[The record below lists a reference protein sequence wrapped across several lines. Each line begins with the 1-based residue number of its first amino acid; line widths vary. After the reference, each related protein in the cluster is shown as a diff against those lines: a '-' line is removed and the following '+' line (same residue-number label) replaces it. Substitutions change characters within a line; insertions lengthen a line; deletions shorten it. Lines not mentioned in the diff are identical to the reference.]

1 MIEFIKTQLLLVY
14 STKRKIAWIHDNG
27 YMDEINK
34 YLSPIIP
41 RSNEETIYLLYNSYE
56 LCNETDELKPFK
68 RGKYVFCSTTNSG
81 CQCRAKS
88 FSEKI
93 NQPEV
98 KLKIQTALKKGYSE
112 NSLEIKEKRKQTN
125 LDRYGVENPFQSEL
139 VKNKSKQTNLDRYGV
154 ENPFQ
159 SELVKNKSKQTNLD
173 RYGVEYISKSQEI
186 KDKKRQTCIDKYGVA
201 NVGLIPSSIE
211 KRKQT
216 NLDRY
221 GVYNGS
227 MKHYTTEQQLLV
239 GNKSILKESLKNK
252 TYMQLASE
260 TGVSATT
267 LANYAHHYGIREYYE
282 SSYEKIINHWL
293 INDLNTTILNRTR
306 KIISP
311 YELDTVILEKNL
323 AIEFCGLYWHSDIN
337 KDKQYHRMKYLKCKE
352 QGFSLITIF
361 EDEWVFNEYICKK
374 IIKNKLGLTDLRI
387 NARMTKVVNIPWKTA
402 QVFYEKEHIS
412 GAGSPTK
419 LNYGLVYNDD
429 IVAVMSFGPQRRA
442 LGSISKEKCYEIYRY
457 ATIDANIRGGASKL
471 LTAFER
477 NVDVKELITFADL
490 RWGSGNL
497 YKHLGFTFLYD
508 TAPNYYY
515 YKLPNLKRLHR
526 FNFTKHNIINSGGD
540 PTLTEYQNMINS
552 GYSRIFDCGNG
563 KWIKQYA

>member
-112 NSLEIKEKRKQTN
+112 NSLEIKEKR
-125 LDRYGVENPFQSEL
+125 
-139 VKNKSKQTNLDRYGV
+139 KQTNLDRYGV